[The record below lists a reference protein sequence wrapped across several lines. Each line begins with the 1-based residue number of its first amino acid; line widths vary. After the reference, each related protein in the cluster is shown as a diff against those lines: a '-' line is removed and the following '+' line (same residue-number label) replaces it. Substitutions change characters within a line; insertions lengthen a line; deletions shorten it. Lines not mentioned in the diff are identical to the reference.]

1 MSAHGICILMHAY
14 TLYHCYMFLVLTSMI
29 VCTETGSE
37 TVQKIHRCIL
47 GCNCLCVVL
56 IAALY
61 ACVAYRRARDDP
73 AAAAGARRRC
83 VSACVSQWRF
93 VKWSDGHT
101 TQCQCKTPQRPIMH
115 SCIVVHICV
124 VRASKIISQCNMYVH
139 MHAWFLVRN
148 DLLIIDSYYF

>member
-1 MSAHGICILMHAY
+1 MFVLCMLRECVQEFNIIVQVCMDCVVQLLKSCFNLNNSHHQQNNVSAHGICILMHAC

-29 VCTETGSE
+29 LCTESGSE

-47 GCNCLCVVL
+47 WCNCLCVVL

-93 VKWSDGHT
+93 VKWSDGYA
-101 TQCQCKTPQRPIMH
+101 TQCQCKTPQRNAP
-115 SCIVVHICV
+115 
-124 VRASKIISQCNMYVH
+124 
-139 MHAWFLVRN
+139 
-148 DLLIIDSYYF
+148 